1 MFKPSHYL
9 PKTGALAQE
18 KKKKKK
24 KLHRIGEISF
34 SDIHTFL

>member
-24 KLHRIGEISF
+24 KMSF
-34 SDIHTFL
+34 AGLEK

>member
-18 KKKKKK
+18 KKKKK
-24 KLHRIGEISF
+24 SF
-34 SDIHTFL
+34 AGLEK

>member
-24 KLHRIGEISF
+24 MSF
-34 SDIHTFL
+34 AGLEK